1 MLVHI
6 VVLAR
11 FRRLVA
17 DLVLRRIGFNSRPGL
32 VEFVVGDVLLGQYF
46 LQVLRFS
53 LSVTFHPCSLLI
65 LWSIPEA
72 V

>member
-6 VVLAR
+6 VVLPR

-17 DLVLRRIGFNSRPGL
+17 DLLVWRIGFNSQPGR
-32 VEFVVGDVLLGQYF
+32 VEFVVGEVLLGQYF
-46 LQVLRFS
+46 LQVLRLS
-53 LSVTFHPCSLLI
+53 LSVTFQRCSLLI